1 MGVLCTEYTFP
12 QNPNGFYRGP
22 MGRARSRLKNRHKKR
37 STCEKSQV
45 LNLIYTLW
53 FHFIKISLE
62 MCLFLF
68 CAYYELA
75 SNKVLRSRFLLQ
87 HPLYLFLHNH
97 RHTVGDCHDFKVFL
111 FENFSCNFKGFI
123 NGVGRGHMHIFYNII
138 VNA

>member
-1 MGVLCTEYTFP
+1 MGVLCTEYPFP

-45 LNLIYTLW
+45 LNLIYTLLL
-53 FHFIKISLE
+53 SLKRDLFE

-87 HPLYLFLHNH
+87 HPLFDWLLFYWLCILKRFN
-97 RHTVGDCHDFKVFL
+97 C
-111 FENFSCNFKGFI
+111 FI
-123 NGVGRGHMHIFYNII
+123 ALSFNLLCCVVVVKI
-138 VNA
+138 VNCSVIVYISTEYNS